1 MEHIDI
7 TATLE
12 LVATIVLVVAFA
24 ATFFKKTKSIPDT
37 TAETVPHNAETPVV
51 PVVVVEVDQTQVVAV
66 AEASAITAK
75 KPAKKTAAKKPAVK
89 KAPAK
94 KTIKKK
100 PSAE

>member
-1 MEHIDI
+1 MENIDVQ
-7 TATLE
+7 ATLE
-12 LVATIVLVVAFA
+12 LVAAIVLVVAFA

-37 TAETVPHNAETPVV
+37 TAETEPHNAETPVV
-51 PVVVVEVDQTQVVAV
+51 PVVVVEVDQTQVV